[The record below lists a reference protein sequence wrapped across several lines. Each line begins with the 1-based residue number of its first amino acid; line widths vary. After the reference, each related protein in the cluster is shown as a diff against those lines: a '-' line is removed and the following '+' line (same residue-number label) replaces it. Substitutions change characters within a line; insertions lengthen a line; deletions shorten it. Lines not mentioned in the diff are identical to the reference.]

1 MAFTRTLL
9 KGLAGICVG
18 CGQSPSLPPAAHS
31 SAWRA
36 PAPAA
41 PAIHASEESRHS
53 ANADAGPT
61 QSESGPVAEPCDRQ
75 WRQRLAMFSCDGA
88 AIELRHEVAFNP
100 MHRVPKEPGRS
111 VLHAVGQLMR
121 EHPEVL
127 LIRIEVST
135 RGASDDPDK
144 QRQAAASTQRRAD
157 AIFRQLWRREK
168 VSAERM
174 EALGV
179 GFSSGAAADR
189 RFTTRIRVAQ
199 WR

>member
-9 KGLAGICVG
+9 KGLAGICMG
-18 CGQSPSLPPAAHS
+18 CGQSPALPPAVHS
-31 SAWRA
+31 AVWRA
-36 PAPAA
+36 PALAA
-41 PAIHASEESRHS
+41 PASRAGSRNS
-53 ANADAGPT
+53 ANADAKLAHP
-61 QSESGPVAEPCDRQ
+61 ESGPPIAPCDRQ
-75 WRQRLAMFSCDGA
+75 WGQRLAMFSCDSA

-100 MHRVPKEPGRS
+100 MQRVPKEPARS
-111 VLHAVGQLMR
+111 VLHEVGQLMR

-135 RGASDDPDK
+135 HGASNDPDK

-179 GFSSGAAADR
+179 GFSGEAAADR
-189 RFTTRIRVAQ
+189 RFTTRIRVVQ
-199 WR
+199 RR